1 MMQAHTFSKLQ
12 VAREQAH
19 QSTPRQNCDYPHLI
33 TRKQGF
39 WTEIALVSV
48 SFTSIGR
55 SYGPWSRKWW
65 AHNLMIHRSCL
76 CKRIYLALT
85 FLVYLPSTD
94 SKSPLDRLCA
104 HEQNHWFWRCLLFV
118 NKFTKIIFSP
128 LVGGTIHSGKISSYL
143 LLIYMIVAHYRYD
156 ISNVRHPSR
165 NCLQP

>member
-48 SFTSIGR
+48 SFTSIGW

-65 AHNLMIHRSCL
+65 AHNLLHRSCL

-85 FLVYLPSTD
+85 FLVYLHLLTQNPH
-94 SKSPLDRLCA
+94 SPLCTRTKPLILEVSVCQQV
-104 HEQNHWFWRCLLFV
+104 HENNFLA
-118 NKFTKIIFSP
+118 I
-128 LVGGTIHSGKISSYL
+128 GGWYSTIHSGKISSYL